1 MKKTIGMILLSAALA
16 TAALATGAAAQTAPA
31 PGTPAPQ
38 ARPEASTPAAA
49 GGNKVLMDEWAGRR
63 REVRDK
69 VLSRLREQG
78 RVPRDGT
85 VEFEARVRPDPKDP
99 AKLFVAVDAVRVT
112 PFSPGKAPG
121 KPEHVDGTA
130 GTAAIDLALA
140 PIELPSGVELRNLD
154 VPVAVAFKESVTIRE
169 GNVDESPAFA
179 PAPAP
184 APGLTGG
191 GAAGDEADQGFLGRL
206 KAWWHKMV
214 NAVGL

>member
-1 MKKTIGMILLSAALA
+1 MKKTIGMILLS
-16 TAALATGAAAQTAPA
+16 AALATGAAAQTAPA
-31 PGTPAPQ
+31 PGTASPQ
-38 ARPEASTPAAA
+38 ARPEASPPAAA
-49 GGNKVLMDEWAGRR
+49 GGNKVLMDEWAARR

-85 VEFEARVRPDPKDP
+85 VEFEARFRPDPKDP

-112 PFSPGKAPG
+112 PFPPGKAPG

-140 PIELPSGVELRNLD
+140 PIEVPSGVELRTLD

-169 GNVDESPAFA
+169 GSVDESPAFA
-179 PAPAP
+179 PPRRP
-184 APGLTGG
+184 LPG
-191 GAAGDEADQGFLGRL
+191 
-206 KAWWHKMV
+206 
-214 NAVGL
+214 